1 MAEPPLVKPD
11 PKFVN
16 QMQKII
22 RPISS
27 GYELKQDIAPE
38 IKRNLPSEIPENKK
52 QGLNINAPLFIPK
65 GKHLVGNEK
74 KKDYPGNNF
83 NNYYPQQYMNNMN
96 NIPYMN
102 SMNNMNNMSNM
113 SSMNS
118 NSYYNQYYYPNNTY
132 QKQFQNQPGFYPPN
146 FGSYVNNNMQ
156 NQYNNQYRNKHNMNT
171 SDYNKNQNSQKLL

>member
-65 GKHLVGNEK
+65 G
-74 KKDYPGNNF
+74 
-83 NNYYPQQYMNNMN
+83 
-96 NIPYMN
+96 NI
-102 SMNNMNNMSNM
+102 
-113 SSMNS
+113 
-118 NSYYNQYYYPNNTY
+118 
-132 QKQFQNQPGFYPPN
+132 
-146 FGSYVNNNMQ
+146 
-156 NQYNNQYRNKHNMNT
+156 
-171 SDYNKNQNSQKLL
+171 